1 MDSVKYVSTFLVSI
15 CLLCQLQ
22 SQSKKTEFNILFIG
36 NSLTYTNNLP
46 LLVKKQAKKLGIT
59 INTKMIAE
67 PNYTL
72 PDHWHEGKAQK
83 LIKSKTFDFLIVQQG
98 PSSQAE
104 GKQMLLEYGEKYSL
118 LCKKN
123 QVKLAYF
130 MVWPSLQYYHTF
142 EGVIKNHQLAAKA
155 NNAILCPVGDIWR
168 KYFNTTNYYDYYG
181 SDGFHPS
188 KKGSEIAAKVII
200 ESLFGK

>member
-1 MDSVKYVSTFLVSI
+1 MNSVKYVSTFLVSI
-15 CLLCQLQ
+15 CLLWQLQ

-46 LLVKKQAKKLGIT
+46 LLVKKQAKELGIS
-59 INTKMIAE
+59 ISTKMIAK
-67 PNYTL
+67 PNYAL
-72 PDHWHEGKAQK
+72 PDHWDEGKAQK
-83 LIKSKTFDFLIVQQG
+83 LIKSKAFDFVIVQQG

-123 QVKLAYF
+123 NVKFAYF

-142 EGVIKNHQLAAKA
+142 EGVIKNHQLAAET
-155 NNAILCPVGDIWR
+155 NDAILCPVGEIWR
-168 KYFNTTNYYDYYG
+168 KYFDTTNNYDYYG

-188 KKGSEIAAKVII
+188 RKGSEIAAKVII